1 MSYAEEDT
9 RVSYAEEDTCIYC
22 NIYIRLIMLDDLRS
36 SPRFTFPMYP
46 PPHIWHTCILLLI
59 YDILIM
65 LDDLRSSPRF
75 TFPSPPPLTLL
86 TSHCP
91 RPV

>member
-36 SPRFTFPMYP
+36 SPRFTFP
-46 PPHIWHTCILLLI
+46 
-59 YDILIM
+59 
-65 LDDLRSSPRF
+65 
-75 TFPSPPPLTLL
+75 SPPPLTLL